1 MAEYSNTT
9 SSAGYTTSVT
19 LNSETDSYTIVV
31 TAPNGTTATATATYG
46 TFDTAKSSLFEQILP
61 PGTENAQNLYRA
73 LSRDF
78 VNTTKNVSK
87 QQDRAAAAAIAT
99 NKPVADAPAPP
110 PSTNNQADPA
120 IAPAPNNTPPVEN
133 AKPAPTNLAQTAAT
147 TNEAIQDKK
156 PTQIDELSAYPP
168 NPIDKKPTEI
178 DELSAYP
185 PNTVAQRSTEI
196 DEDSAYPPNPVDQ
209 KPTEIDELSAYP
221 PNTVAQRSTEIDED
235 SAYPPN
241 PVDVAA
247 KAQLLAGVGR
257 TAPGEAL
264 KGLTAQQLNTNSQA
278 TQQDTSNFAQK
289 KDWRVKLSLA
299 PGATYL
305 YKNANPGILAPLQAT
320 NGVIFPYTPAIS
332 VAYNASYDPT
342 DLTHSN
348 YKYFTYRGSAVD
360 SISLGCEFTA
370 QDTTE
375 AAYLLAVIHFF
386 KSVTKMFYGQDKN
399 PIAGTPPPLC
409 YLTGLGTFQFDNH
422 PLVITSFTYTLP
434 VDVDYIQTSGSSP
447 PGVNTAPGQSKG
459 SPNVDPGSSRRDAGG
474 LNTGAVASPPNF
486 TPNTGAASGGASDP
500 TYVPT
505 KMQITIGAVPIV
517 TRADISNTFSLE
529 KYATGELLRGSQR
542 KGGGIW

>member
-1 MAEYSNTT
+1 M
-9 SSAGYTTSVT
+9 
-19 LNSETDSYTIVV
+19 
-31 TAPNGTTATATATYG
+31 
-46 TFDTAKSSLFEQILP
+46 
-61 PGTENAQNLYRA
+61 
-73 LSRDF
+73 
-78 VNTTKNVSK
+78 
-87 QQDRAAAAAIAT
+87 
-99 NKPVADAPAPP
+99 
-110 PSTNNQADPA
+110 
-120 IAPAPNNTPPVEN
+120 
-133 AKPAPTNLAQTAAT
+133 
-147 TNEAIQDKK
+147 
-156 PTQIDELSAYPP
+156 
-168 NPIDKKPTEI
+168 
-178 DELSAYP
+178 
-185 PNTVAQRSTEI
+185 
-196 DEDSAYPPNPVDQ
+196 
-209 KPTEIDELSAYP
+209 
-221 PNTVAQRSTEIDED
+221 
-235 SAYPPN
+235 
-241 PVDVAA
+241 DVAA

>member
-1 MAEYSNTT
+1 MATVGTPSFIEEK
-9 SSAGYTTSVT
+9 SAESAT
-19 LNSETDSYTIVV
+19 L
-31 TAPNGTTATATATYG
+31 GTTIRILKKDIAEIKNDIKAASAATKAAREAN
-46 TFDTAKSSLFEQILP
+46 DEV
-61 PGTENAQNLYRA
+61 A
-73 LSRDF
+73 L
-78 VNTTKNVSK
+78 
-87 QQDRAAAAAIAT
+87 AAARAQTAALYDELNRNVAQLAKAEGEKSYIDANIARLQQREKELAAEEKAPIPIT
-99 NKPVADAPAPP
+99 AESNPSGIPTGPTSTITEGNRNAPLPVA
-110 PSTNNQADPA
+110 
-120 IAPAPNNTPPVEN
+120 
-133 AKPAPTNLAQTAAT
+133 APTNLAQTAAT

-156 PTQIDELSAYPP
+156 PTQ
-168 NPIDKKPTEI
+168 I

-320 NGVIFPYTPAIS
+320 NGVIFPYTPAIT

-486 TPNTGAASGGASDP
+486 TSNTGAASGGASDP